1 MSIEIRG
8 TITHIGETETLGQK
22 GFTKR
27 VVAVQ
32 TDEKFPQ
39 EVAVELTK
47 DKCQL
52 ADTMQVGDSFSAS
65 CNIKGR
71 RWQGP
76 NGLKFFVSLEAWK
89 VEPSTRTQSSTNS
102 TSNGQDDIPF

>member
-1 MSIEIRG
+1 MSIDIKG

-27 VVAVQ
+27 VIAVQ

-52 ADTMQVGDSFSAS
+52 ADTMQIGDQFSAS
-65 CNIKGR
+65 CNLKGR

-76 NGLKFFVSLEAWK
+76 NGLKFFVSLEVWK
-89 VEPSTRTQSSTNS
+89 IEAAQKSAPASS
-102 TSNGQDDIPF
+102 SNDQDSIPF